1 MLFENDSEYKI
12 HSLGKFVWEN
22 TTVNYSDSPRKK
34 HGIILVNGGT
44 FVFSM
49 GDASLTARTGDLVY
63 LPQSSCYT
71 VKITKGENY
80 LINFENDRLSFKSPI
95 KLISESQ
102 NKYRDLF
109 EEIIDMRLKGE
120 SDFLLK
126 SQFYL
131 LLDNITKDMYGTKGE
146 KPFLEKAKMLL
157 EADENYSVKEIA
169 KSCAICESGLRRLFK
184 STYGISPIEYKLK
197 FKINKAKFLL
207 ESSTLNVAE
216 ISEKLGF
223 YDAAYFTKAFKRQVG
238 CTPSEYIKRKS
249 L

>member
-1 MLFENDSEYKI
+1 MFFESGSEYNL
-12 HSLGKFVWEN
+12 HSLGKYAWKSATIEHN
-22 TTVNYSDSPRKK
+22 NPPRRK
-34 HGIILVNGGT
+34 HGLLLIKSGS
-44 FVFSM
+44 FHFKWQS
-49 GDASLTARTGDLVY
+49 SELTSESGDLIY
-63 LPQSSCYT
+63 LPEGSRY
-71 VKITKGENY
+71 VAEIANAENY
-80 LINFENDRLSFKSPI
+80 LINFENSVI
-95 KLISESQ
+95 KGCEPTKLLTQ
-102 NKYRDLF
+102 CGNKYCDLF
-109 EEIIDMRLKGE
+109 KQIIDLTIRNE

-146 KPFLEKAKMLL
+146 KPFLEKVKTLL
-157 EADENYSVKEIA
+157 EADENYSVTEIA

-184 STYGISPIEYKLK
+184 SAYGISPIEYKLK

-238 CTPSEYIKRKS
+238 CTPTEYIKRKS

>member
-1 MLFENDSEYKI
+1 MIFESRSEYNL
-12 HSLGKFVWEN
+12 HSLGKYAWKSATIEHN
-22 TTVNYSDSPRKK
+22 NPPRRK
-34 HGIILVNGGT
+34 HGLLLIKSGSFHFKWQSSELIA
-44 FVFSM
+44 
-49 GDASLTARTGDLVY
+49 DAGDLIY
-63 LPQSSCYT
+63 LPEGSRY
-71 VKITKGENY
+71 VAEIANAENY
-80 LINFENDRLSFKSPI
+80 LINFENSVI
-95 KLISESQ
+95 KGCEPTKLLTQ
-102 NKYRDLF
+102 CGNKYCDLF
-109 EEIIDMRLKGE
+109 KQIIDLTIRNE

-146 KPFLEKAKMLL
+146 KPFLEKVKTLL
-157 EADENYSVKEIA
+157 EADENYSVTEIS

-184 STYGISPIEYKLK
+184 SAYGISPIEYKLK

-238 CTPSEYIKRKS
+238 CTPTEYIKRKS

>member
-1 MLFENDSEYKI
+1 MLFESDSEYKI

-49 GDASLTARTGDLVY
+49 GDSSTAAQTGDLVY
-63 LPQSSCYT
+63 LPQGSCYT

-109 EEIIDMRLKGE
+109 EEIIDMRIKGE

-131 LLDNITKDMYGTKGE
+131 LLDNITKDMYGTRGE
-146 KPFLEKAKMLL
+146 KPFLEKVKMLL

-169 KSCAICESGLRRLFK
+169 KKCAICESGLRKLFK

-223 YDAAYFTKAFKRQVG
+223 YDAAYFTKAFKKQVG
-238 CTPSEYIKRKS
+238 CTPTEYIKRKS